1 MLQVPVRSAATAAQV
16 VRDLLQ
22 LEAALASIGRFEQ
35 GHYRVIARF
44 HSRGADILGLRN
56 PSKPIISKETSSDN
70 LLRSTFAFNSDLGES
85 FMILDTKGR
94 PRAPVSLSSLET
106 TTGQGAA
113 LADYRNRHSN
123 DYVNQTMPGGP
134 PKDHTHKAR
143 QNMRVEIENELNNP
157 MVQSYLSTHAPSPTG
172 LGPFDLTQSAMS
184 TLNKDTIDNAEGVL
198 NLLQTVRRIGTW
210 VY

>member
-1 MLQVPVRSAATAAQV
+1 
-16 VRDLLQ
+16 
-22 LEAALASIGRFEQ
+22 
-35 GHYRVIARF
+35 
-44 HSRGADILGLRN
+44 
-56 PSKPIISKETSSDN
+56 
-70 LLRSTFAFNSDLGES
+70 
-85 FMILDTKGR
+85 
-94 PRAPVSLSSLET
+94 
-106 TTGQGAA
+106 
-113 LADYRNRHSN
+113 
-123 DYVNQTMPGGP
+123 MPGGP